1 MSFFGGLVSKDLD
14 FFKVLGLRLYPPLQ
28 LEADEPQPQNNRS
41 IEGGPGPQHLNGPPD
56 KGKRR
61 PQDNLEKGIFGSA
74 NKACSNCEKIP
85 FAIFINNGTDIDRLG
100 ENIVQRD
107 LDIGRHNV
115 SIVRN
120 VFQNVKPTLNVF
132 LVETS
137 EINHRIITN
146 NSPKM

>member
-1 MSFFGGLVSKDLD
+1 MGFSFKVWFFLGFTSRGLD
-14 FFKVLGLRLYPPLQ
+14 FIHHSLI
-28 LEADEPQPQNNRS
+28 ADEPQPQTNRS
-41 IEGGPGPQHLNGPPD
+41 IDQLLEEGESGSQGMDGLTK

-61 PQDNLEKGIFGSA
+61 PQDNLEKGIFGAA

-115 SIVRN
+115 SMT
-120 VFQNVKPTLNVF
+120 QK
-132 LVETS
+132 ETDFKTW
-137 EINHRIITN
+137 NL
-146 NSPKM
+146 P

>member
-1 MSFFGGLVSKDLD
+1 M
-14 FFKVLGLRLYPPLQ
+14 GLRLYPSLQ
-28 LEADEPQPQNNRS
+28 LEDEVPQPQNNRS
-41 IEGGPGPQHLNGPPD
+41 IEGGPEPQGLNGPPD

-74 NKACSNCEKIP
+74 NKACINCEKIP

-115 SIVRN
+115 SITRKLISKSGIYLKC
-120 VFQNVKPTLNVF
+120 F
-132 LVETS
+132 S
-137 EINHRIITN
+137 
-146 NSPKM
+146 S